1 MHTDLGRLVLA
12 GTSHCHNCLDRVT
25 RAAFVQSESI
35 HTVVLYP
42 VAGDV
47 VVARRIQ
54 VDAVVKRMIFILRA
68 NKIKCGEVVMM
79 QKTIEVVY
87 ENGVF
92 KPLHPVEL
100 IEGGKA
106 KVTIEKEKGIITS
119 EDVKELK
126 EAIESLPKL
135 KISLKKLDEIYNEL
149 QILRHKEN
157 SYL

>member
-1 MHTDLGRLVLA
+1 
-12 GTSHCHNCLDRVT
+12 
-25 RAAFVQSESI
+25 
-35 HTVVLYP
+35 
-42 VAGDV
+42 
-47 VVARRIQ
+47 
-54 VDAVVKRMIFILRA
+54 
-68 NKIKCGEVVMM
+68 MM